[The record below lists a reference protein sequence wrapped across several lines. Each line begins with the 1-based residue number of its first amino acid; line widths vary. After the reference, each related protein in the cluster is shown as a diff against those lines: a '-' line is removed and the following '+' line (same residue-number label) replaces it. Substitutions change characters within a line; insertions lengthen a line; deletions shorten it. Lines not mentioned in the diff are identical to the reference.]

1 LGADQVTEKG
11 PLELQFLV
19 ELPGLEVADVEELF
33 VGVEERQ
40 VVFREKSDY
49 FLVIKVFFP
58 AQKPVLV
65 EVNELPTLEIDE
77 GLFGTPQKY
86 SLHLPSKSTA
96 KSGAWMRFPGGDQR

>member
-1 LGADQVTEKG
+1 
-11 PLELQFLV
+11 
-19 ELPGLEVADVEELF
+19 
-33 VGVEERQ
+33 
-40 VVFREKSDY
+40 
-49 FLVIKVFFP
+49 
-58 AQKPVLV
+58 VLV